1 MLLLWMGTGALQ
13 GSGVLLGYRPP
24 SPPWATGS
32 WARGAWARDS
42 WGVNNEFS
50 AVTPPAPGGN
60 VNRARRRRTALLM
73 YRAFRA
79 H

>member
-50 AVTPPAPGGN
+50 AVT